1 MKYVSE
7 KYLDEQSD
15 KEVIIRDFPKEC
27 RVPTACRPRV
37 AKIYVNGV
45 IYGRSLGPCGI
56 SLTSGGTGG

>member
-1 MKYVSE
+1 MKYISE

-15 KEVIIRDFPKEC
+15 KEVIIQDFPKEC
-27 RVPTACRPRV
+27 RELTACRTHV
-37 AKIYVNGV
+37 EKIYVNGV